1 MVVEASPSWPGLS
14 GPPPQARASTGGP
27 DEPGHD
33 EGEGQPATS
42 RRGAT
47 QSHSSIINDPAPRL
61 AALWQAIAPRMAD
74 LPIYNPKLTV
84 QTTEFRRHGTW
95 TVGVAVTPW
104 FMNVVAIPDDPV
116 AVPLPGAGVT
126 IALPGGEIDAIVSD
140 LDGFGRIACA
150 SLFSPMDAFDDPAVT
165 GMTAV
170 AALDALFGMQD
181 APASALDRR
190 RLFFVGRSAD
200 R

>member
-1 MVVEASPSWPGLS
+1 VSGDSTPIRFMSVVV
-14 GPPPQARASTGGP
+14 
-27 DEPGHD
+27 
-33 EGEGQPATS
+33 
-42 RRGAT
+42 
-47 QSHSSIINDPAPRL
+47 DPAPRL
-61 AALWQAIAPRMAD
+61 VALWQAVALRMAD

-84 QTTEFRRHGTW
+84 QTTEFRRHGSW

-104 FMNVVAIPDDPV
+104 FMNVVAIPDDPSAV
-116 AVPLPGAGVT
+116 ALPGASVT
-126 IALPGGEIDAIVSD
+126 IALPSGDIDAVVSD

-170 AALDALFGMQD
+170 AALDALFGVQD
-181 APASALDRR
+181 APASTLDRR
-190 RLFFVGRSAD
+190 RLFFGGRSAG